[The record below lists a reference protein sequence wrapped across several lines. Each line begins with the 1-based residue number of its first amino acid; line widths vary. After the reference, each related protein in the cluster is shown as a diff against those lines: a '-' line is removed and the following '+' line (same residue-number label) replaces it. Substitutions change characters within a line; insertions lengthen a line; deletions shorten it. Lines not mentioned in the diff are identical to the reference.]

1 MQADV
6 IKVVQE
12 CTDASDQERV
22 TFPEVVAKLAG
33 AGIERYH
40 ADLLRAEKI
49 YYLPSGESQR
59 VQAAPI
65 AAVPPAAF
73 TADGVAAA
81 VRAIQR
87 QQIKYR
93 EFCERIAEA
102 GCVGYFV
109 SLAAGA
115 RSITGEPATA
125 TSSRFPQPDRR
136 LRFPAAVRSPRGRR
150 RGRPSAPPRW

>member
-1 MQADV
+1 MQADL

-65 AAVPPAAF
+65 TAVPPAAF

-81 VRAIQR
+81 VLAIQL

-109 SLAAGA
+109 SLA
-115 RSITGEPATA
+115 
-125 TSSRFPQPDRR
+125 
-136 LRFPAAVRSPRGRR
+136 GRR
-150 RGRPSAPPRW
+150 AVYYGRTGDSYVEPFPST

>member
-1 MQADV
+1 LKEITMREDV
-6 IKVVQE
+6 IEAVQE

-109 SLAAGA
+109 SLAGRRAVYYG
-115 RSITGEPATA
+115 RTGESYVEP
-125 TSSRFPQPDRR
+125 FP
-136 LRFPAAVRSPRGRR
+136 ST
-150 RGRPSAPPRW
+150 

>member
-1 MQADV
+1 MREDV
-6 IKVVQE
+6 IEAVQE

-87 QQIKYR
+87 QQIKHR

-109 SLAAGA
+109 SLA
-115 RSITGEPATA
+115 
-125 TSSRFPQPDRR
+125 
-136 LRFPAAVRSPRGRR
+136 GRR
-150 RGRPSAPPRW
+150 AVYYGRTGDSYVEPFPST

>member
-1 MQADV
+1 MRDDI
-6 IKVVQE
+6 IKAVQE
-12 CTDASDQERV
+12 CTDGSDRERV

-33 AGIERYH
+33 AGVERYH

-109 SLAAGA
+109 SLA
-115 RSITGEPATA
+115 
-125 TSSRFPQPDRR
+125 
-136 LRFPAAVRSPRGRR
+136 GRR
-150 RGRPSAPPRW
+150 AVYYGRTGDSYVEPFPST

>member
-1 MQADV
+1 MREDV

-12 CTDASDQERV
+12 CTDGSDQERV
-22 TFPEVVAKLAG
+22 TFPDVVAKLAG
-33 AGIERYH
+33 AGVERYH

-81 VRAIQR
+81 VRAIQQ

-109 SLAAGA
+109 SLA
-115 RSITGEPATA
+115 
-125 TSSRFPQPDRR
+125 
-136 LRFPAAVRSPRGRR
+136 GRR
-150 RGRPSAPPRW
+150 AVYYGRTGDSYVEPFPST